1 MNADLSVEENL
12 FKDTIKDLN
21 SLKQEELRDFLEA
34 GCTEAGYKGLS
45 NAQSIYRKMLESR
58 TYFLDEKKEA
68 ERLLENIKRVF
79 GDELY
84 GTIYSVLKKQHEER
98 TADIASKKPAF
109 LYHCSTTKFTPDSVV
124 EPQENTCQF
133 ALHSKRMICASDSLD
148 KNAIYSV
155 REPYR
160 SDGHKATSIITK
172 PVEIA
177 EGEKRKIVFQS
188 ELRDNGYIY
197 KLPSENFIP
206 VVRLDGYFDNEWIS
220 ISDVGVEI
228 SEVIPI
234 TLKEIE
240 EQYKLLCFVFPTVEK
255 EEEFLDAV
263 DKKPNLKKEFES
275 NGYELVEKWVQEGII
290 ERPDDKKWDKKLN
303 TKPQYQTFYNGNK
316 VFAVGMREELILDTG
331 KQPEFIGTYGM
342 GPSIG
347 VAIISKD
354 KEGKVNR
361 VGLTHIDALTK
372 LESLGGFV
380 DQASKDADTVDVVMV
395 SSENHREQAREI
407 LKQIL
412 INPKLAEKAN
422 VVAQLDGSTS
432 FAVNTLTGSVYKDIP
447 MQAFIQDHLL
457 NPLVKKILKK
467 PGAINKSPLYDPEK
481 RKNAKSPLNTPPN
494 IAKNGRNFLSY

>member
-109 LYHCSTTKFTPDSVV
+109 LYHCSTTKFTPGSVV
-124 EPQENTCQF
+124 EPQENICQF

-177 EGEKRKIVFQS
+177 EGEKRKIVILS
-188 ELRDNGYIY
+188 VTEGEEKPLKYPYI
-197 KLPSENFIP
+197 FA
-206 VVRLDGYFDNEWIS
+206 V
-220 ISDVGVEI
+220 SDVLVITKVDLAQYVDFNFDACEKYARSI
-228 SEVIPI
+228 NQKMKIFRVSAKTSE
-234 TLKEIE
+234 
-240 EQYKLLCFVFPTVEK
+240 
-255 EEEFLDAV
+255 
-263 DKKPNLKKEFES
+263 
-275 NGYELVEKWVQEGII
+275 
-290 ERPDDKKWDKKLN
+290 
-303 TKPQYQTFYNGNK
+303 
-316 VFAVGMREELILDTG
+316 
-331 KQPEFIGTYGM
+331 GM
-342 GPSIG
+342 G
-347 VAIISKD
+347 AWFD
-354 KEGKVNR
+354 W
-361 VGLTHIDALTK
+361 
-372 LESLGGFV
+372 
-380 DQASKDADTVDVVMV
+380 
-395 SSENHREQAREI
+395 
-407 LKQIL
+407 LKHQ
-412 INPKLAEKAN
+412 
-422 VVAQLDGSTS
+422 
-432 FAVNTLTGSVYKDIP
+432 
-447 MQAFIQDHLL
+447 
-457 NPLVKKILKK
+457 
-467 PGAINKSPLYDPEK
+467 GA
-481 RKNAKSPLNTPPN
+481 
-494 IAKNGRNFLSY
+494 

>member
-1 MNADLSVEENL
+1 MKENKISKWSLSYLYLLSRLLNLMNAHL
-12 FKDTIKDLN
+12 FAKTKKYLESLN
-21 SLKQEELRDFLEA
+21 SEELRAFLQKDCE
-34 GCTEAGYKGLS
+34 EPGYEGLS
-45 NAQSIYRKMLESR
+45 NAQSIYRKMLESD
-58 TYFLDEKKEA
+58 TYFLDEKKEG

-109 LYHCSTTKFTPDSVV
+109 LYHCSTTKFTPGSVV

-133 ALHSKRMICASDSLD
+133 ALHSKRMICASDRLD

-160 SDGHKATSIITK
+160 SDGQKATSIITK

-220 ISDVGVEI
+220 DVGVEI

-255 EEEFLDAV
+255 EEAFLDAV
-263 DKKPNLKKEFES
+263 DKNPDLKKQFES
-275 NGYELVEKWVQEGII
+275 RGYELVKEWVQEGII
-290 ERPDDKKWDKKLN
+290 VPATKN
-303 TKPQYQTFYNGNK
+303 TK
-316 VFAVGMREELILDTG
+316 D
-331 KQPEFIGTYGM
+331 
-342 GPSIG
+342 
-347 VAIISKD
+347 
-354 KEGKVNR
+354 
-361 VGLTHIDALTK
+361 
-372 LESLGGFV
+372 
-380 DQASKDADTVDVVMV
+380 
-395 SSENHREQAREI
+395 
-407 LKQIL
+407 
-412 INPKLAEKAN
+412 
-422 VVAQLDGSTS
+422 
-432 FAVNTLTGSVYKDIP
+432 
-447 MQAFIQDHLL
+447 LL
-457 NPLVKKILKK
+457 NNLQNKK
-467 PGAINKSPLYDPEK
+467 NTSPSHLYG
-481 RKNAKSPLNTPPN
+481 
-494 IAKNGRNFLSY
+494 NGGIDR